1 MFLSE
6 SLWRKLVATAL
17 AAVAFVLL
25 YDATVIDSKRV
36 ASKTTLDDLKTPP
49 QAGSK
54 LRFIATAYCKGQT
67 TASGVGVA
75 TGIVAADK
83 KLLPEGSVIEIDG
96 IPGRGAGSLPDKYR
110 GIYTVMDTGPAVN
123 GRHVDL
129 YLWSCNEA
137 LVFGRRDAVITVLRL
152 GWHPRNSRIE

>member
-1 MFLSE
+1 MLLTR

-17 AAVAFVLL
+17 AVVGFMLL
-25 YDATVIDSKRV
+25 YDATVIDSRRGSDLPV
-36 ASKTTLDDLKTPP
+36 AADNAPP
-49 QAGSK
+49 TAGSRY
-54 LRFIATAYCKGQT
+54 RFIATAYCKGQT
-67 TASGVGVA
+67 TASGVGVT

-96 IPGRGAGSLPDKYR
+96 VPGRSGSLPDRYR

-129 YLWSCNEA
+129 YRWSCYEA
-137 LVFGRRDAVITVLRL
+137 LAFGRRDAVITVLRL
-152 GWHPRNSRIE
+152 GWHPKNSRIE

>member
-1 MFLSE
+1 MLLSE

-25 YDATVIDSKRV
+25 YEATVIDSRRAASDIV
-36 ASKTTLDDLKTPP
+36 ADEKAPP
-49 QAGSK
+49 QAGAR

-67 TASGVGVA
+67 TASGVDVT
-75 TGIVAADK
+75 TGIAAADP

-96 IPGRGAGSLPDKYR
+96 IPDRGARSLPDRYR

-123 GRHVDL
+123 GRHIDL

-137 LVFGRRDAVITVLRL
+137 LSFGRRDAVVTVLRL